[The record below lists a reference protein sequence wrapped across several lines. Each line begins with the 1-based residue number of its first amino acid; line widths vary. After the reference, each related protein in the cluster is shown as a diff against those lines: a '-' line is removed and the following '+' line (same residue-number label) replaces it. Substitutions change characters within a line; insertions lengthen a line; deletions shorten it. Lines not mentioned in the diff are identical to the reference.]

1 MKKLL
6 VLSSLLLFAANASF
20 AQYAGFDAGTLNREY
35 VRDLRT
41 HEAITRARSNSAIVT
56 PKAGT
61 QMPKELSASDIKAI
75 SFVGNESISSA
86 VLNNLLKD
94 KINQPMSAE
103 NIAAIRKTVM
113 RFYQEQGFFSAVAM
127 VLSQDSQTGE
137 LVIEVREGGK
147 NSIQIQN

>member
-1 MKKLL
+1 
-6 VLSSLLLFAANASF
+6 
-20 AQYAGFDAGTLNREY
+20 
-35 VRDLRT
+35 
-41 HEAITRARSNSAIVT
+41 
-56 PKAGT
+56 
-61 QMPKELSASDIKAI
+61 MPKELSASNIKAI
-75 SFVGNESISSA
+75 SFVGNDSISST

-94 KINQPMSAE
+94 KIDQPMSAE

-113 RFYQEQGFFSAVAM
+113 KFYQEQGFFSAVAM